1 LHSRQLTFKSID
13 MGFLTDAKVVASSFF
28 SSLMKDEDTAPVN
41 SRGSGKTTTSHLRGE
56 AKRNWAL
63 RKREF
68 DKLRA
73 LRQNEMLDADRPKQ
87 RFFHTS
93 MLTDLS
99 EKTSTIKK
107 IDDIE
112 AQMSMQWWKTERL
125 DLNRKE
131 KPQISH

>member
-1 LHSRQLTFKSID
+1 
-13 MGFLTDAKVVASSFF
+13 MGFITDAKSAASSFL
-28 SSLMKDEDTAPVN
+28 SSWKKD
-41 SRGSGKTTTSHLRGE
+41 GSSTPASVKNATLKSTSSNMRGE
-56 AKRNWAL
+56 AKRTWTI

-73 LRQNEMLDADRPKQ
+73 LRQNEVLNEGKPKQ

-107 IDDIE
+107 IDEIE
-112 AQMSMQWWKTERL
+112 AQMSMQWWKTDLL
-125 DLNRKE
+125 DFSQLKDSKNPR
-131 KPQISH
+131 

>member
-1 LHSRQLTFKSID
+1 
-13 MGFLTDAKVVASSFF
+13 MGFLTDVKSAASTLF
-28 SSLMKDEDTAPVN
+28 SSLIKNEVEPSIRQSKIRTR
-41 SRGSGKTTTSHLRGE
+41 SSSQLRGE
-56 AKRNWAL
+56 ARRIWTI
-63 RKREF
+63 RKKEF

-73 LRQNEMLDADRPKQ
+73 LRQNEMLDADKPKQ

-112 AQMSMQWWKTERL
+112 EQMSMQWMKTDRL
-125 DLNRKE
+125 DHRPYSNKN
-131 KPQISH
+131 I

>member
-1 LHSRQLTFKSID
+1 
-13 MGFLTDAKVVASSFF
+13 MGFLSNTKFAASSLLPSWLKSGDSVAIRKNA
-28 SSLMKDEDTAPVN
+28 SSVPL
-41 SRGSGKTTTSHLRGE
+41 SSHQRSE
-56 AKRNWAL
+56 AKRVWTL

-73 LRQNEMLDADRPKQ
+73 LRQNEVAGEDRPRQ

-107 IDDIE
+107 IDEIE
-112 AQMSMQWWKTERL
+112 AQMSMQWWKTDVL
-125 DLNRKE
+125 DR
-131 KPQISH
+131 

>member
-1 LHSRQLTFKSID
+1 
-13 MGFLTDAKVVASSFF
+13 MGFLTGAKFAASSFL
-28 SSLMKDEDTAPVN
+28 SSWTKDGEVSVASEN
-41 SRGSGKTTTSHLRGE
+41 NTSSKHASLHLRGE
-56 AKRNWAL
+56 AKRTWTL

-73 LRQNEMLDADRPKQ
+73 LRQSEVINDDKPKQ

-107 IDDIE
+107 IDEIE
-112 AQMSMQWWKTERL
+112 AQMSMQWWKTDRL
-125 DLNRKE
+125 DYSSREMSKI
-131 KPQISH
+131 PQLSIDKHSS

>member
-1 LHSRQLTFKSID
+1 
-13 MGFLTDAKVVASSFF
+13 MGFITDAKSAASSFL
-28 SSLMKDEDTAPVN
+28 SSWKKD
-41 SRGSGKTTTSHLRGE
+41 GSGTPVSAKNASSKSASSNMRGE
-56 AKRNWAL
+56 AKRTWTI

-73 LRQNEMLDADRPKQ
+73 LRQNEALNEGKPKQ

-107 IDDIE
+107 IDEIE
-112 AQMSMQWWKTERL
+112 AQMSMQWWKTDLL
-125 DLNRKE
+125 DLNQAKDP
-131 KPQISH
+131 KKTL

>member
-1 LHSRQLTFKSID
+1 MS
-13 MGFLTDAKVVASSFF
+13 FLTNAKTAASSLF
-28 SSLMKDEDTAPVN
+28 SSWRKNDDELSTRLSTIPVR
-41 SRGSGKTTTSHLRGE
+41 SSSQLRGE
-56 AKRNWAL
+56 ARRIWTT

-99 EKTSTIKK
+99 EKVSTIKK
-107 IDDIE
+107 IDEIE
-112 AQMSMQWWKTERL
+112 AQMSMQWWKTDRL
-125 DLNRKE
+125 DHRHH
-131 KPQISH
+131 KPNIS

>member
-1 LHSRQLTFKSID
+1 MS
-13 MGFLTDAKVVASSFF
+13 FLTYAKTAASSLF
-28 SSLMKDEDTAPVN
+28 SSWRKSDDEMQTRSSTIPT
-41 SRGSGKTTTSHLRGE
+41 RTSSQLRGE
-56 AKRNWAL
+56 ARRIWTT

-107 IDDIE
+107 IDEIE
-112 AQMSMQWWKTERL
+112 AQMSMQWWKTDRL
-125 DLNRKE
+125 DLRYHNSNK
-131 KPQISH
+131 S

>member
-1 LHSRQLTFKSID
+1 
-13 MGFLTDAKVVASSFF
+13 MGFITGAKSAASSFI
-28 SSLMKDEDTAPVN
+28 SSWKKD
-41 SRGSGKTTTSHLRGE
+41 GSGIPASAKNASLKPASSNIRGE
-56 AKRNWAL
+56 AKRTWTI

-73 LRQNEMLDADRPKQ
+73 LRQNEALNECKPKQ

-107 IDDIE
+107 IDEIE
-112 AQMSMQWWKTERL
+112 AQMSMQWWKTDRL
-125 DLNRKE
+125 DLNQAKD
-131 KPQISH
+131 PQKKL

>member
-1 LHSRQLTFKSID
+1 
-13 MGFLTDAKVVASSFF
+13 MGFLSDAKFAASSFL
-28 SSLMKDEDTAPVN
+28 SSLMKEDEGVSANKQGSPMPVA
-41 SRGSGKTTTSHLRGE
+41 SHLRGE
-56 AKRNWAL
+56 AKRTWTI

-73 LRQNEMLDADRPKQ
+73 LRQNEMLNDGKPKH

-107 IDDIE
+107 IDEIE

-131 KPQISH
+131 KAPK

>member
-1 LHSRQLTFKSID
+1 MPAGVKN
-13 MGFLTDAKVVASSFF
+13 AS
-28 SSLMKDEDTAPVN
+28 LKPVP
-41 SRGSGKTTTSHLRGE
+41 SHIRGE
-56 AKRNWAL
+56 AKRTWTI

-73 LRQNEMLDADRPKQ
+73 LRQNEILNEDKPKQ

-107 IDDIE
+107 IDEIE
-112 AQMSMQWWKTERL
+112 AQMSMQWWKTDRL
-125 DLNRKE
+125 DLNLEESK
-131 KPQISH
+131 KPH

>member
-1 LHSRQLTFKSID
+1 
-13 MGFLTDAKVVASSFF
+13 MGFLTDAKSAASALF
-28 SSLMKDEDTAPVN
+28 SSLIKNEVEPSVRQTKIATR
-41 SRGSGKTTTSHLRGE
+41 SSSQLRGE
-56 AKRNWAL
+56 ARRIWTI

-107 IDDIE
+107 IDEIE
-112 AQMSMQWWKTERL
+112 AQMSMQWWKTDRL
-125 DLNRKE
+125 DHRPYSQNN
-131 KPQISH
+131 I

>member
-1 LHSRQLTFKSID
+1 
-13 MGFLTDAKVVASSFF
+13 MPAGAKNASLKPASS
-28 SSLMKDEDTAPVN
+28 
-41 SRGSGKTTTSHLRGE
+41 HIRGE
-56 AKRNWAL
+56 AKRTWTI

-73 LRQNEMLDADRPKQ
+73 LRQNEILNDDKPKQ

-107 IDDIE
+107 IDEIE
-112 AQMSMQWWKTERL
+112 AQMSMQWWKTDRL
-125 DLNRKE
+125 DLNLEEESK
-131 KPQISH
+131 KPH

>member
-1 LHSRQLTFKSID
+1 
-13 MGFLTDAKVVASSFF
+13 MGFITDAKSAASSFF
-28 SSLMKDEDTAPVN
+28 SSWTKDGAGVPASARN
-41 SRGSGKTTTSHLRGE
+41 ASLKSASSNMRGE
-56 AKRNWAL
+56 AKRTWTI

-73 LRQNEMLDADRPKQ
+73 LRQNEALNDGKPKQ

-107 IDDIE
+107 IDEIE
-112 AQMSMQWWKTERL
+112 AQMSMQWWKTDLL
-125 DLNRKE
+125 DLGQPKDA
-131 KPQISH
+131 KKSP